1 MVSFVCG
8 NLLVCRVGVFTLHLI
23 DEKAETLAVGLQKK
37 KKYSLVLSWR
47 TEGKMW
53 GKIFKQIRTEILIRV
68 LMTGV
73 MI

>member
-8 NLLVCRVGVFTLHLI
+8 NLLICRGGVFTLHLI
-23 DEKAETLAVGLQKK
+23 DEKAESLAVGLQKK
-37 KKYSLVLSWR
+37 KSLVLSWR
-47 TEGKMW
+47 TEGKMR

-68 LMTGV
+68 LMMGV